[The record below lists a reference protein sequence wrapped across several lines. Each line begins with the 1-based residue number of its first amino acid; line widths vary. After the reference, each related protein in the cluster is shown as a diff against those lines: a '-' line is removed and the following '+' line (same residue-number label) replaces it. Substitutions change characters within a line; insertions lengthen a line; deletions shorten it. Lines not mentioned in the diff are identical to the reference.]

1 MHRRFV
7 VILLTLILLLSA
19 LSNAMTMTVD
29 PYDPMTMEI
38 TSNRHVRPDGDLQ
51 IVPSTLDTHGF
62 ELVTTTPHA
71 ELWLSE
77 AYHTIRL
84 VDRAS
89 GYTWGAI
96 PLENAR
102 NLNTS
107 WKSYGGSIVSIECY
121 DTKNNERRYGL
132 LGNAKVDYEL
142 LADGFSFDANFE
154 ELGIALE
161 GRVTLQG
168 NRLTFEIDNNSVVE
182 TGDYRIKS
190 LAFVPYFGSVFE
202 DEVEGWFLLPDGPGA
217 LMRFQKPGSYIA
229 GFDKKVY
236 GPDLAIDQLGEAQSL
251 NAIQRPDDY
260 VVPASQVLMPVY
272 GIAHGT
278 RQNGLLSVIEY
289 GEEYASIV
297 ATPAG
302 LGNTR
307 YNSIMVRFEYR
318 QKFGQVTNR
327 SGSSSL
333 VPQEKMN
340 ILTPRQSFHIL
351 SGEQSAYDQ
360 MAVYYRRLLEE
371 GWVLDK
377 ASFDQMTLRLETLG
391 ADLKQT
397 ALWKKWQVFTTLS
410 DVANMVGELQS
421 EGVDATTVV
430 LRNYTK
436 GNLPGQA
443 LNDSVGTLD
452 ALVELQAMLQ
462 SGGGHLALYLDP
474 LRANA
479 DQINQRLQAAHNMS
493 RRPIQMVRN
502 NWDAMYP
509 ETFFYRTEVAIAKTR
524 VHLEHFADWDMAV
537 DQLGSRLYGDF
548 TSGREHTRSEN
559 LVQFLGT
566 MNALTQTHRLA
577 LYTPNQIMWPF
588 AHSFYDVPLANG
600 QYLYETDTVP
610 FLPIVLKGSLA
621 LYAPALNTMS
631 FSQDR
636 ILRMIEYGAYPSF
649 IVTQAESRE
658 LTDTPLEDL
667 YSTSFA
673 DWKEYIVATYLY
685 MRDALKQVEG
695 QRIVAHKAAAVG
707 RVIVEYEGGSSIL
720 INYTDDVWQSVAGIV
735 LPHDYLVFEGG
746 AAL

>member
-1 MHRRFV
+1 MFRRIAAIF
-7 VILLTLILLLSA
+7 LA
-19 LSNAMTMTVD
+19 LVLFSSVGYSMTMTID

-38 TSNRHVRPDGDLQ
+38 TSNRHVRPDGDFQ
-51 IVPSTLDTHGF
+51 AVQSPLDTHGF
-62 ELVTTTPHA
+62 QLITSTSQA

-77 AYHTIRL
+77 EYHTIRL
-84 VDRAS
+84 VDRTS
-89 GYTWGAI
+89 GYVWGAI

-121 DTKNNERRYGL
+121 DMKNNERRFGL
-132 LGNAKVDYEL
+132 LGNAEVTYGL
-142 LADGFSFDANFE
+142 LDEGFSFDANYG
-154 ELGIALE
+154 ELGISFA
-161 GRVTLQG
+161 GRVTLHE
-168 NRLTFEIDNNSVVE
+168 NKLTFEVIENSLTE

-190 LAFVPYFGSVFE
+190 LAFMPYFGSVFE
-202 DEVEGWFLLPDGPGA
+202 NEIEGWFLLPDGPGA

-251 NAIQRPDDY
+251 NANRPDDY

-278 RQNGLLSVIEY
+278 RQNGLLSVIEN
-289 GEEYASIV
+289 GQEYASLV

-333 VPQEKMN
+333 IPQEKMN
-340 ILTPRQSFHIL
+340 VLTPRQSFHVL
-351 SGEQSAYDQ
+351 PGERSSYDQ
-360 MAVYYRRLLEE
+360 MAVYYRSLLTEA
-371 GWVLDK
+371 GVL
-377 ASFDQMTLRLETLG
+377 SSMSSDQMTLRLETLG
-391 ADLKQT
+391 ADVKQT
-397 ALWKKWQVFTTLS
+397 SWWKKWQVFTTIR
-410 DVANMVGELQS
+410 DVEDMVDELQI
-421 EGVDATTVV
+421 EGIDAITVV
-430 LRNYTK
+430 LRNYTR
-436 GNLPGQA
+436 GNIPGQA
-443 LNDSVGTLD
+443 LNGSVGTRD
-452 ALVELQAMLQ
+452 ELVELQEILQ
-462 SGGGHLALYLDP
+462 DLGGHLALYLDP

-479 DQINQRLQAAHNMS
+479 DQISLRLQAAHNMS
-493 RRPIQMVRN
+493 RRPIQVVRN
-502 NWDAMYP
+502 NFDAMYP
-509 ETFFYRTEVAIAKTR
+509 ETFFYRTEKATSKAR
-524 VHLEHFADWDMAV
+524 EHLERFSQWDMAV

-548 TSGREHTRSEN
+548 TSGREHTRTEN
-559 LVQFLGT
+559 MAQFLDLVD
-566 MNALTQTHRLA
+566 ALAKESRFA
-577 LYTPNQIMWPF
+577 LYSPNQLMWPF
-588 AHSFYDVPLANG
+588 AHSFYDVSLVNG

-621 LYAPALNTMS
+621 LYAPTLNTTS

-636 ILRMIEYGAYPSF
+636 ILRMVEYGTYPSF
-649 IVTQAESRE
+649 IVTKTESWE

-673 DWKEYIVATYLY
+673 DWKDYMATTYLY
-685 MRDALKQVEG
+685 MKDALKHVEG
-695 QRIVAHKAAAVG
+695 QRITAHRALDLG
-707 RVIVEYEGGSSIL
+707 RVQVEYENGISIL
-720 INYTDDVWQSVAGIV
+720 INYTDDSWESSDGVVS
-735 LPHDYLVFEGG
+735 PHDYLVLERG

>member
-1 MHRRFV
+1 MSRRFV
-7 VILLTLILLLSA
+7 VSLCAIMLLFSGLSYA
-19 LSNAMTMTVD
+19 QTMIID

-38 TSNRHVRPDGDLQ
+38 TSNRHVRPDSNVHGVQ
-51 IVPSTLDTHGF
+51 SSLDIQGF
-62 ELVTTTPHA
+62 ELVASTSYA
-71 ELWLSE
+71 ELWLSQ
-77 AYHTIRL
+77 AFHMIRL
-84 VDRAS
+84 VDRSS
-89 GYTWGAI
+89 GYVWGAI

-102 NLNTS
+102 NLNTA

-132 LGNAKVDYEL
+132 LGNAEVTYEL
-142 LADGFSFDANFE
+142 LANGFSFTASFSD
-154 ELGIALE
+154 LGVSFA
-161 GRVTLQG
+161 GYVTLEA
-168 NRLTFEIDNNSVVE
+168 NKLTLEVADNSLVE

-190 LAFVPYFGSVFE
+190 LAFMPYFGSVFE
-202 DEVEGWFLLPDGPGA
+202 DEIEGWFLLPDGPGA

-251 NAIQRPDDY
+251 NAHRPDDY
-260 VVPASQVLMPVY
+260 IVPASQVLMPVY
-272 GIAHGT
+272 GIAHGI
-278 RQNGLLSVIEY
+278 RQNGLLSVIES
-289 GEEYASIV
+289 GQEYASIV

-333 VPQEKMN
+333 IPQEKMN
-340 ILTPRQSFHIL
+340 TLLPRQSFHLL
-351 SGEQSAYDQ
+351 SGEQSSYDQ
-360 MAVYYRRLLEE
+360 MAVYYRGLLAE
-371 GWVLDK
+371 GGVLDRVS
-377 ASFDQMTLRLETLG
+377 ADQMTLRLETLG

-397 ALWKKWQVFTTLS
+397 AWWKKWQVFTTVGDVS
-410 DVANMVGELQS
+410 DMVEELQS
-421 EGVDATTVV
+421 EGIHAITAV

-436 GNLPGQA
+436 GNIPGQA
-443 LNDSVGTLD
+443 LNGRVGTPD
-452 ALVELQAMLQ
+452 ELVELQALLQ
-462 SGGGHLALYLDP
+462 KQGGHFTLYLDP
-474 LRANA
+474 LRANL

-493 RRPIQMVRN
+493 RRPIQMVRDN
-502 NWDAMYP
+502 HDAMYP
-509 ETFFYRTEVAIAKTR
+509 ETFFYRTEVATAK
-524 VHLEHFADWDMAV
+524 VQEHLEHFGTWDLAL

-548 TSGREHTRSEN
+548 TSGREHTRRDN
-559 LVQFLGT
+559 LVQFLDT
-566 MNALTQTHRLA
+566 MDALAQGGRLA
-577 LYTPNQIMWPF
+577 LYTPNQTMWRF
-588 AHSFYDVPLANG
+588 AHSFYDVPLASG

-621 LYAPALNTMS
+621 LYAPALNTTS

-636 ILRMIEYGAYPSF
+636 ILRMVEYGAYPSF
-649 IVTQAESRE
+649 ILTQAESRE

-667 YSTSFA
+667 YSTCFA
-673 DWKEYIVATYLY
+673 DWKEYIVTTYLY

-695 QRIVAHKAAAVG
+695 ERITAHKAVDVG
-707 RVIVEYEGGSSIL
+707 RVVVEYENGVAIL
-720 INYTDDVWQSVAGIV
+720 VNYTDSIWETSAGIV